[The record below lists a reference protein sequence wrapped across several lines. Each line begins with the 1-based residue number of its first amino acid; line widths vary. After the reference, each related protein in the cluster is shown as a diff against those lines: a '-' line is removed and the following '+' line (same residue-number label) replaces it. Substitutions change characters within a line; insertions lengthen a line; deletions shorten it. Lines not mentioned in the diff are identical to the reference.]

1 MCTYITYLGS
11 LLKKIDEAREREIR
25 KRIAMVK
32 DVFAKRK
39 LLLTRGSDRTKK
51 IIMKISGVECAIV
64 WCENTDLYILNIL
77 DVHVFG
83 M

>member
-1 MCTYITYLGS
+1 M
-11 LLKKIDEAREREIR
+11 DEAREREIR
-25 KRIAMVK
+25 TRIAMVK
-32 DVFAKRK
+32 DAFAKRK
-39 LLLTRGSDRTKK
+39 SLLTRGSDRTKK
-51 IIMKISGVECAIV
+51 QMKISGVECAIV